1 VPECIVSAP
10 AGIGHRLGR
19 GVVPELTPI
28 ALALL
33 MIADCIFG
41 YVGGLLVRR

>member
-1 VPECIVSAP
+1 LATVSGAE
-10 AGIGHRLGR
+10 LF
-19 GVVPELTPI
+19 PELAPI

-33 MIADCIFG
+33 TMADCIFG

>member
-1 VPECIVSAP
+1 MPECIVSAP
-10 AGIGHRLGR
+10 AGIDHRLGR
-19 GVVPELTPI
+19 GVVPELAPI

-33 MIADCIFG
+33 TMADCIFG